1 MYEYIISIL
10 ALAIGYIIKE
20 RTKEE
25 LNQGKKYFKIIE
37 IISLIV
43 IIGLLSVNFNIILF
57 IIGIITGIIF
67 KEEYFYLGISITNIL
82 DGGLRFLHAIFI
94 FVYGLA
100 YTGMNHNKKIIYSA
114 GLFLITLLLLIFKQ
128 DISMISAGAL
138 TSITAMK
145 IYKF

>member
-20 RTKEE
+20 HTKEE
-25 LNQGKKYFKIIE
+25 LTSGKKYFKIIE
-37 IISLIV
+37 IISLVI
-43 IIGLLSVNFNIILF
+43 IIGLLSTNFNLILF
-57 IIGIITGIIF
+57 MIGIVTGIVF
-67 KEEYFYLGISITNIL
+67 KEEYFYLGLSITNVL
-82 DGGLRFLHAIFI
+82 GNSLRFLHAIII

-100 YTGMNHNKKIIYSA
+100 YAGINNNKKIAYSA
-114 GLFLITLLLLIFKQ
+114 ALFIFTFLLLIFKQ

-138 TSITAMK
+138 TSIAAMK

>member
-25 LNQGKKYFKIIE
+25 LKSGQKYFKIIE

-43 IIGLLSVNFNIILF
+43 IIGALSVNFNIILF

>member
-25 LNQGKKYFKIIE
+25 LKSGQKYFKIIE

-82 DGGLRFLHAIFI
+82 DGGLRFLHA
-94 FVYGLA
+94 
-100 YTGMNHNKKIIYSA
+100 
-114 GLFLITLLLLIFKQ
+114 LLIFKQ